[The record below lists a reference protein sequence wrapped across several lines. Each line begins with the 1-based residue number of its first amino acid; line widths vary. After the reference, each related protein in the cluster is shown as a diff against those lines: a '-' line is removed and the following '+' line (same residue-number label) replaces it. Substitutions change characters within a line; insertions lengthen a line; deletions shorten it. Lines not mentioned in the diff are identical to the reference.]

1 MLPKCFCQDACLL
14 LQFVEIKNGPRPRRP
29 RLGEPAIFEAYY
41 LSSPDEWGRRTPS
54 PPGSPT
60 TARAPRIP
68 IRIAPWITG
77 YSEVMPGWREGISI
91 RFCPIGVRHCPKT
104 RFATSFSAIGTMS
117 LGPNRTQLPILKLG
131 RRPNFAKLE
140 DCGARDRE
148 YFNEFNG

>member
-1 MLPKCFCQDACLL
+1 MGSSYTIATGLSNHCQGA
-14 LQFVEIKNGPRPRRP
+14 
-29 RLGEPAIFEAYY
+29 
-41 LSSPDEWGRRTPS
+41 PDTYS
-54 PPGSPT
+54 YCS
-60 TARAPRIP
+60 
-68 IRIAPWITG
+68 WITG